1 MCAGGESKLS
11 DVFRVSPPAWSLLV
25 REALCWS
32 SIHGHGASLTLHA
45 HTLRCPPSS
54 PFFPPLSLS
63 SFLCIC
69 VCVSLSLPFS
79 APLPFAMFDPEVLR
93 LAQEQ
98 MNRLRPEDLQRMQQQ
113 MMSNPGLLRM
123 ASEGMKNIRP
133 EDLKFAA
140 QQMRNIPPDEIANM
154 SSRVASAT
162 PEELAAMQSQ
172 NEAQQAYVL
181 QGSQS
186 LKHQGNQL
194 HGIGKYAEAAE
205 KYLRAKNNL
214 VGIMS
219 KEARD
224 LELSCSLN
232 LMSCYLKTKQFSDV
246 VDFGSEVLSR
256 DPNNLKALY
265 RRGQAYKELGQLE
278 LAVPDLRR
286 ALELSPDDETIGNV
300 YRVAKEELGAQDGKE
315 ELEFSGPII
324 EEVSDEEAER
334 LISGQKSKSLETTS
348 DPVQGEQ
355 SSMKNAEASTTSSGS
370 VPVLPNTAAFGDT
383 LNALKQNPEMI
394 RNMHS
399 VMATLSPETIAAMS
413 GGQMSPDMVKI
424 ATDMM
429 KQLSPD
435 DMERMV
441 NLASTSQMP
450 LPGGVSS
457 GGAPLSTATD
467 TVSAVPSTSR
477 SGADLST
484 SGLGATPETS
494 LRSGVQTPGT
504 NMPSMADFSPEMQEQ
519 MRKQMK
525 DPAMR
530 QVMTEM
536 VKTMTPEM
544 MTSMSEQL
552 GMKLTHEQAVQ
563 AQQAMAS
570 LSPETLDRLMVWAE
584 RAHKAS
590 DQARR
595 AKNWLL
601 GKPGLVLA
609 IVMLVIAVI
618 LHRLGYIGS

>member
-1 MCAGGESKLS
+1 
-11 DVFRVSPPAWSLLV
+11 
-25 REALCWS
+25 
-32 SIHGHGASLTLHA
+32 
-45 HTLRCPPSS
+45 
-54 PFFPPLSLS
+54 
-63 SFLCIC
+63 
-69 VCVSLSLPFS
+69 
-79 APLPFAMFDPEVLR
+79 MFDPEMMR

-98 MNRLRPEDLQRMQQQ
+98 MSRLRPEDLQRMQQQ

-140 QQMRNIPPDEIANM
+140 QQMRNIPPEEIANL

-172 NEAQQAYVL
+172 SDAQRAYVL

-186 LKHQGNQL
+186 LKMQGNQL
-194 HGIGKYAEAAE
+194 HTIGKYGEAVE
-205 KYLRAKNNL
+205 KYLRAKKNL
-214 VGIMS
+214 VGHTS

-232 LMSCYLKTKQFSDV
+232 LMSCYLKTKQFPDAVSV
-246 VDFGSEVLSR
+246 GNEVLSH
-256 DPNNLKALY
+256 DPSNLKALF
-265 RRGQAYKELGQLE
+265 RRGQAYKELGQSK
-278 LAVPDLRR
+278 LAVQDLRK
-286 ALELSPDDETIGNV
+286 ALELSPDDETVANA
-300 YRVAKEELGAQDGKE
+300 YRAAKEELEAEGGTE

-334 LISGQKSKSLETTS
+334 LLSGSKKISETTS
-348 DPVQGEQ
+348 GRVVDEQ
-355 SSMKNAEASTTSSGS
+355 SNGDASSASPQS
-370 VPVLPNTAAFGDT
+370 VPVMPNPPAFGDT
-383 LNALKQNPEMI
+383 INALKQNPEML

-399 VMATLSPETIAAMS
+399 VMSTVSPDTIAAMS
-413 GGQMSPDMVKI
+413 GGQMSPEMVKF

-429 KQLSPD
+429 KQLSPE

-450 LPGGVSS
+450 MPPLGNEPT
-457 GGAPLSTATD
+457 APAPIP
-467 TVSAVPSTSR
+467 AIPSTSR
-477 SGADLST
+477 SASDLSST
-484 SGLGATPETS
+484 SEQLRAIPRETS

-525 DPAMR
+525 DPAMKK
-530 QVMTEM
+530 VMTEM
-536 VKTMTPEM
+536 MKTMTPEM

-570 LSPETLDRLMVWAE
+570 LSPETLDRLMMWAE
-584 RAHKAS
+584 RAQKAS
-590 DQARR
+590 DHARR

-601 GKPGLVLA
+601 GRPGLILA
-609 IVMLVIAVI
+609 VVMLLVAFI